1 MGKTCAS
8 IFIKTEEMT
17 TAVDESSSEP
27 ILSQN
32 SVTHDQ
38 YIHDNASNGDNLTF
52 TLSLKPN
59 SYTKSGV
66 DIKFPISGTLYLPGS
81 RFPIYVSN
89 EAGQT
94 HVRVR
99 PRIHGREG
107 PERKIET

>member
-1 MGKTCAS
+1 
-8 IFIKTEEMT
+8 MT
-17 TAVDESSSEP
+17 TATDELSSEP
-27 ILSQN
+27 IFSKNSASQ
-32 SVTHDQ
+32 DQ
-38 YIHDNASNGDNLTF
+38 RIHDDTSNEDTLTF

-99 PRIHGREG
+99 PKIYSREG
-107 PERKIET
+107 SERKIET